1 MPGGKYLVWLS
12 PLGCWGIAMAT
23 DEANGLLLCISMPRR
38 SIPLREKTRIMLNF
52 EVKGQRKGGVPF
64 SEV

>member
-1 MPGGKYLVWLS
+1 
-12 PLGCWGIAMAT
+12 MAA
-23 DEANGLLLCISMPRR
+23 DEANDLLLCISMPRR
-38 SIPLREKTRIMLNF
+38 SIPLRKKPRIMLNF